1 MWIWSPCASTTASAV
16 MGRQWPP
23 ATDQP
28 LVSSKQSLSPG
39 TAPGLF
45 FKCEF
50 RVLRQLGEK
59 HEEQSSPLDLDQR
72 TGRINERLARAPQA
86 LSLA

>member
-1 MWIWSPCASTTASAV
+1 
-16 MGRQWPP
+16 MGRQSRPV
-23 ATDQP
+23 TDQRYLQQAELKP
-28 LVSSKQSLSPG
+28 RHR
-39 TAPGLF
+39 PGLF

-59 HEEQSSPLDLDQR
+59 HKEQSSPLDLDQR